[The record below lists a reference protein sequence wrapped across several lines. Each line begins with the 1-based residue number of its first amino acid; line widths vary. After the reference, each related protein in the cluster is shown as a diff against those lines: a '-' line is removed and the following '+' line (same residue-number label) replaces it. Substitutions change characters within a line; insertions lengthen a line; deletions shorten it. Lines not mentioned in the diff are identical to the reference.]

1 MTVILK
7 NNAFGFLQSPIS
19 NSDTSLVLQSGYGA
33 SFPNLGAG
41 EYFYATISPTSGAS
55 EVVKA
60 TARVGDILTVVR
72 AQEGTSAQAFAAGSR
87 VELRVTAQ
95 SVIDAITDRV
105 AQYDQASEISIADA
119 GGYYTGTNVEAA
131 LQEAALSATTRFTPA
146 GTGVTTRSVQDTLR
160 YTIRVTDF
168 GAFRDGTNAS
178 ATRAAIQAAIDYA
191 QSNTN
196 VHCIEFPT
204 GNYAVNGVINI
215 KGSFG
220 YGLFIKGNKST
231 LTSSHNGIVFD
242 CDAALPSPAPAY
254 RQNLNIS
261 DMTIVG
267 PGKAN
272 TSSVGVKLYGA
283 NYSMNNVIVTGFYRA
298 LYGLG
303 CLISEFVQCKF
314 ENSHF
319 GIEFDHTGAFA
330 PNDVHF
336 YKCNMID
343 CIQAIKY
350 MNFDYGSVTFIGC
363 EIEGNNLAGNATD
376 GVKVCEF
383 GGSPNGAGEVTFIGC
398 HWEMNPGQYNIYFN
412 SPAGRHLNIIGGKVI
427 PGDVTG
433 SCVYVDYGELYLTG
447 TMCIQNVGNNIQ
459 LTANTGSALV
469 VGDTGGT
476 ITGTV
481 TKLVRIREG
490 TVYTGGVNPGS
501 SAAGIGAKGR
511 LGVGAVVEGTL
522 WFSNSSGSRLGYV
535 TETGLTLDAAA
546 QYRITSGNGQLL
558 FFRTGKVVEPAS
570 DNQYSLGTAPLK
582 WSEVWAGN
590 GAIQTSDE
598 RLKQQIEPIPQAWL
612 DAWGDVDYVRFK
624 FNDAVEKKGSGAR
637 WHVGL
642 IAQRVKEAFEARGID
657 PFAIGILCYD
667 KWDDVEVEEQATDEN
682 GNFVVDAETGE
693 VVTQKKLVRVAG
705 DQYALRYEQALA
717 LECAYLRSKL
727 NGGV

>member
-242 CDAALPSPAPAY
+242 CDAALPSPAA
-254 RQNLNIS
+254 
-261 DMTIVG
+261 
-267 PGKAN
+267 
-272 TSSVGVKLYGA
+272 
-283 NYSMNNVIVTGFYRA
+283 
-298 LYGLG
+298 
-303 CLISEFVQCKF
+303 
-314 ENSHF
+314 
-319 GIEFDHTGAFA
+319 
-330 PNDVHF
+330 
-336 YKCNMID
+336 
-343 CIQAIKY
+343 
-350 MNFDYGSVTFIGC
+350 
-363 EIEGNNLAGNATD
+363 
-376 GVKVCEF
+376 
-383 GGSPNGAGEVTFIGC
+383 SPFQRYHRC
-398 HWEMNPGQYNIYFN
+398 R
-412 SPAGRHLNIIGGKVI
+412 SPAC
-427 PGDVTG
+427 PA
-433 SCVYVDYGELYLTG
+433 G
-447 TMCIQNVGNNIQ
+447 TSPRP
-459 LTANTGSALV
+459 SA
-469 VGDTGGT
+469 
-476 ITGTV
+476 
-481 TKLVRIREG
+481 
-490 TVYTGGVNPGS
+490 GS
-501 SAAGIGAKGR
+501 SRAPSR
-511 LGVGAVVEGTL
+511 RYCR
-522 WFSNSSGSRLGYV
+522 WDSSS
-535 TETGLTLDAAA
+535 
-546 QYRITSGNGQLL
+546 
-558 FFRTGKVVEPAS
+558 
-570 DNQYSLGTAPLK
+570 
-582 WSEVWAGN
+582 
-590 GAIQTSDE
+590 
-598 RLKQQIEPIPQAWL
+598 
-612 DAWGDVDYVRFK
+612 
-624 FNDAVEKKGSGAR
+624 
-637 WHVGL
+637 
-642 IAQRVKEAFEARGID
+642 
-657 PFAIGILCYD
+657 
-667 KWDDVEVEEQATDEN
+667 
-682 GNFVVDAETGE
+682 
-693 VVTQKKLVRVAG
+693 
-705 DQYALRYEQALA
+705 
-717 LECAYLRSKL
+717 
-727 NGGV
+727 